1 MPCIFYACKSPKN
14 PFINRSSQLQFRE
27 VRNMQ
32 VKEILNQKGRD
43 IFAVKPDATVYE
55 AIAKMAEYNIG
66 ALLVMED
73 ANLKGIISERD
84 YRNKVILEGRTSKNT
99 EVQEIMTKDVIRVE
113 SSDTVNLCMQLM
125 TEKKIRHLPVV
136 DGEQVVGVISIGDV
150 VKTVIASQKSE
161 INSLRNYIGGGYPT

>member
-1 MPCIFYACKSPKN
+1 
-14 PFINRSSQLQFRE
+14 
-27 VRNMQ
+27 MQ

-43 IFAVKPDATVYE
+43 IFAVKPDSTVYE

-73 ANLKGIISERD
+73 SKLKGIISERD
-84 YRNKVILEGRTSKNT
+84 YRNKVILEGRTSKTT
-99 EVQEIMTKDVIRVE
+99 EVHEIMTKDVIRVK

-136 DGEQVVGVISIGDV
+136 DNEQVVGVVSIGDV
-150 VKTVIASQKSE
+150 VKTVIAHQKSE